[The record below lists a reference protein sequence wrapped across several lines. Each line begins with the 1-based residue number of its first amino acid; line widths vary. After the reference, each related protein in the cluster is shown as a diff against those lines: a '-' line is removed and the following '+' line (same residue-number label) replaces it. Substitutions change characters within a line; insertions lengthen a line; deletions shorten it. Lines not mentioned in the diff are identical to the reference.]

1 MLTPEILPS
10 ARKHGISDEDM
21 MHAFRNRIRERRLE
35 EKFLVVGPD
44 NCGNLLELIYK
55 VTEESIVIFH
65 AMKVRP
71 KYLRIVK

>member
-21 MHAFRNRIRERRLE
+21 MHAFRNRIRERQLE

-44 NCGNLLELIYK
+44 NSGNLLELIYK
-55 VTEESIVIFH
+55 VTEETIVIFH

>member
-10 ARKHGISDEDM
+10 ARKHGISDADM

-44 NCGNLLELIYK
+44 NSGNLLELIYK

>member
-44 NCGNLLELIYK
+44 NSGNLLELIYK
-55 VTEESIVIFH
+55 VTEESIVILH

-71 KYLRIVK
+71 KHLRIVK

>member
-44 NCGNLLELIYK
+44 KSGNLLELIYK

-71 KYLRIVK
+71 KHLRIVK